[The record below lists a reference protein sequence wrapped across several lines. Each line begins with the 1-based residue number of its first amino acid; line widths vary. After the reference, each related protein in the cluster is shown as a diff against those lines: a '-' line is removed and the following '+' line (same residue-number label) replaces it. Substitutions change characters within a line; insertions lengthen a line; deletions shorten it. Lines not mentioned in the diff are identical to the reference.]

1 MTIAPFSFSIEYLL
15 FCSAVIV
22 IFVAISEFLLRKSL
36 RPIIVAVA
44 AVAML
49 LTLLVG
55 SAFSQAAETFE
66 TNRVKNS
73 LRAVAPTYAQSM
85 KESGHAS
92 IDTSTPSDDQTY
104 LKLIRMQRKM
114 LEINPVVADIYTMR
128 PNPDGG
134 FNFIVDSETDY
145 DRSGAIDD
153 PREERTEIGY
163 VYEIEDTD
171 ALRRS
176 MAGEYV
182 FDGDIYTD
190 KWGTWVS
197 ATCPIFDD
205 EGKVEAILGV
215 DYSAAEW
222 IATIRRARMVS
233 IALFGSLSAL
243 ILSGYVGTGLL
254 LINLER
260 RKRTEAQLVIAN
272 GKARAA
278 ARTKDAFLIN
288 MSHELRTPL
297 TAVMGFA
304 ELLQDSTSSHD
315 QRLVASET
323 IHRNGQNLLQVVNS
337 VLEFTRLEG
346 GEVTPNLA
354 DVSPLTIAS
363 AALQSAR
370 TRAGTSGVQIRLTT
384 DILLP
389 QTIHSDEDRLRQI
402 LDQLLN
408 NAIKFTGSGSIEL
421 ALNYL
426 EINNKKHIEFVVSD
440 TGIGMD
446 DAVLSKLFKPFEQA
460 DSSLTRQFSGMGLG
474 LAISQRQAG
483 VIGGTIRASSTV
495 GKGSR
500 LALRIDLTNQKLT
513 LMPVIGASRI
523 HQSDTARQSQPLK
536 NLLIMVV
543 DDAADNRALLT
554 RLLGKLGANILT
566 AENGQIA
573 FNLLTAPKTGQ
584 VDLVLMDMQMPEL
597 DGYSAATQLRAAGL
611 SLPIIAIT
619 AHSMPG
625 DRQRCI
631 AAGCD
636 DYATKPVD
644 RVALC
649 EMILRLTKDG
659 PHELRKA
666 S

>member
-1 MTIAPFSFSIEYLL
+1 MTSAPFSFSIEYLL
-15 FCSAVIV
+15 FCSVVAF
-22 IFVAISEFLLRKSL
+22 IFVVISALLLRKSL

-55 SAFSQAAETFE
+55 SAFSQAAEIFE

-85 KESGHAS
+85 KESGHAL
-92 IDTSTPSDDQTY
+92 IITGTPSDDQTY

-197 ATCPIFDD
+197 ATCPIFD
-205 EGKVEAILGV
+205 EHGNVEAILGV
-215 DYSAAEW
+215 DYSAAGW
-222 IATIRRARMVS
+222 VATIRRARMVS
-233 IALFGSLSAL
+233 IALFGSLTAL
-243 ILSGYVGTGLL
+243 ILSGYVGSGLL

-272 GKARAA
+272 SKAHAA
-278 ARTKDAFLIN
+278 ARAKDAFLIN

-304 ELLQDSTSSHD
+304 ELLQDSTTNHD
-315 QRLVASET
+315 QRLHASQT
-323 IHRNGQNLLQVVNS
+323 IHRNGQHLLKVLNS
-337 VLEFTRLEG
+337 VLQFTSLEG

-354 DVSPLTIAS
+354 DVSPMTIAS
-363 AALQSAR
+363 VALQSAK
-370 TRAGTSGVQIRLTT
+370 TRGGKPGVDIRLTT

-389 QTIHSDEDRLRQI
+389 QTIRTDEDRLRQI
-402 LDQLLN
+402 LDELLS
-408 NAIKFTGSGSIEL
+408 NAIKFTDSGSIEL

-426 EINNKKHIEFVVSD
+426 EISGKKHIEFVVAD

-446 DAVLSKLFKPFEQA
+446 DSVLSKLFKPFEQA
-460 DSSLTRQFSGMGLG
+460 DNSLTRRFSGLGLG

-483 VIGGTIRASSTV
+483 IIGETIRVTSTV

-500 LALRIDLTNQKLT
+500 FTLRIHLTNQKLT
-513 LMPVIGASRI
+513 LMPVVGASRV
-523 HQSDTARQSQPLK
+523 HQSDTARQTQPLK
-536 NLLIMVV
+536 NLLILVV

-554 RLLGKLGANILT
+554 RLLGKLGANVLT

-573 FNLLTAPKTGQ
+573 LDLLTTPDARQ

-597 DGYSAATQLRAAGL
+597 DGYSAATKLRAVG
-611 SLPIIAIT
+611 SSVPIIALT

-625 DRQRCI
+625 DRERCI

-636 DYATKPVD
+636 EYATKPVD

-649 EMILRLTKDG
+649 DMMVRVLRDQSR
-659 PHELRKA
+659 ELRQA